1 MKLLPYKPS
10 FVIALLLAILM
21 TGCARIA
28 SVSERRPRL
37 FPVAEEGGD
46 PAVRRM
52 QAAMRTEKRQPLAAL
67 GEFLAVAHAASAQ
80 LVKDP
85 RNATARETYNFAVA
99 RAVTAIQKAQL
110 APWKSPVRVPS
121 AEGDFLLTW
130 KKDLRPGWNPGLYEF
145 VPADQF
151 DVRGSY
157 VRERSV
163 REGVGA
169 PLVAIGRERNE
180 HYRTEFGLPRTFY
193 GVTALLDFR
202 GRNAVLSFEDP
213 LAVESTR
220 IDGKPL
226 PLAADFT
233 VPLAVLLESAKP
245 QTLGLPRL
253 LQPEKYAETARIS
266 RLEPYD
272 PKKTV
277 VLVIHGLMD
286 SEATWTPMINKLR
299 ADPQIRANYQF
310 WFFSYP
316 SGYPYPYSAAL
327 LRRELDAVGRKFAI
341 RKPMVVIGHSMG
353 GCIGR
358 LLVTD
363 SGTKLWTD
371 IFGKS
376 PAATSLDA
384 DDRHLIEE
392 TLLFKHRP
400 EVGRVIFISA
410 PLRGSD
416 IARNP
421 LGRIGSMLVKV
432 PSNLQAAGD
441 ALRLSAFGSDD
452 LRVKRIPNS
461 IDTLA
466 PNNRFVKSINSIP
479 MKNGVPLHVISG
491 DRGKGGNKD
500 RSKPAM
506 SDGVVP
512 YWSSHID
519 GAVSELVVPSNHGAH
534 QNATAI
540 EEVRR
545 ILVRYSQPGGYALS
559 P

>member
-1 MKLLPYKPS
+1 MKLRPHTPS

-37 FPVAEEGGD
+37 FPVAEEGGE

-52 QAAMRTEKRQPLAAL
+52 QTAMRTEKRQPLAAL
-67 GEFLAVAHAASAQ
+67 GEFLAVARAASAQ

-157 VRERSV
+157 VSERSV
-163 REGVGA
+163 RKGVGA

-202 GRNAVLSFEDP
+202 GRNAELSFEDP
-213 LAVESTR
+213 LAAETTR
-220 IDGKPL
+220 IDGNSL

-272 PKKTV
+272 PNKTV

-363 SGTKLWTD
+363 TATKLWTD

-376 PAATSLDA
+376 PAATRLDA
-384 DDRHLIEE
+384 DDRHLFEE
-392 TLLFKHRP
+392 TLLFNHRP
-400 EVGRVIFISA
+400 EIGRVIFISA

-421 LGRIGSMLVKV
+421 VGRIGSMLVKV

-441 ALRLSAFGSDD
+441 SLRLSTFGSDD
-452 LRVKRIPNS
+452 LRIKNIPNS

-466 PNNRFVKSINSIP
+466 PNNRFVRAINSIP
-479 MKNGVPLHVISG
+479 MKTGIPLHVISG
-491 DRGKGGNKD
+491 DRGKGGSKD
-500 RSKPAM
+500 HSKPMM

-534 QNATAI
+534 QNPTAI

-545 ILVRYSQPGGYALS
+545 ILVRYSRPGGYALN